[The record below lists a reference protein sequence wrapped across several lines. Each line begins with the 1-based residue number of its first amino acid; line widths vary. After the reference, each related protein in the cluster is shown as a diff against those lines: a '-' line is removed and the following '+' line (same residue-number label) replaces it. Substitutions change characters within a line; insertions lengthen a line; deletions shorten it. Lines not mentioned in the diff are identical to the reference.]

1 MRPTIFPALMVMI
14 ALALCPALPADA
26 RIPVVKRAPL
36 KVVQQYDPDSFY
48 AGLTMAAEALQNEA
62 QMFQQFA
69 YPGERSVYTKA
80 NLGPLDIIRMDA
92 DVHLDLTKEGEL
104 QAETRVSF
112 VALEETDSATFWLE
126 LPELVS
132 LTVDV
137 ENVLDY
143 THQGDLIKI
152 TFDPPLDPEQEV
164 ELTFVYGGELDCET
178 KFMLPTCRLSGGIWY
193 VTHSQFLP
201 TKYNFDDV
209 FLGTM
214 RIFVSGKNYENYAAG
229 GTGTFMGATP
239 HLDSDSIEFVF
250 EHIFHTGLFAF
261 SVGQFQTIHG
271 AWEDTPVSVVTLPK
285 QAPNAGSVIEIIQGV
300 LGLYSDLFGQ
310 YPWNKLD
317 AVTMPNSFSG
327 GFGPASTIMMSK
339 FAFEAPPGSNGY
351 WGALM
356 LISHELGHQWWGNFV
371 EMADVPSII
380 ISEGLAEFSSNYHF
394 EQITG
399 SRWGFV
405 DNGLSYMYTVPHD
418 EEPFLIS
425 PYVHTSPYYYQVVY
439 NKGSQVFDMLR
450 TEIGEETLLAA
461 LSLFVEM
468 YGYEYA
474 SVFELFDVLEEV
486 SGQDLDAFFAQWL
499 EGKGYIKAELAG
511 EFFPEEMVWRL
522 RARQTKGPPFSF
534 TLPITF
540 EHADGTFSDQAVKL
554 DSGDAEFELAVD
566 SPVLRVIPDP
576 RRKQMRHLYA
586 GLPGDLDL
594 SGVVDGE
601 DLVEMSFSYQVNII
615 MGEGYGSYFVSN
627 PAYLGLADITSE
639 EGPGDP
645 DGQVDE
651 LDLAL
656 LIESVGQRLDYEWG
670 AGDE

>member
-1 MRPTIFPALMVMI
+1 MRTTTF
-14 ALALCPALPADA
+14 LAMNVFLFLAAGLTAPADA
-26 RIPVVKRAPL
+26 RIPVVKRAPVN
-36 KVVQQYDPDSFY
+36 VVQQYDPDSYFV
-48 AGLTMAAEALQNEA
+48 GLTMAAQALQNEA

-80 NLGPLDIIRMDA
+80 NLGPLDIIRMDV
-92 DVHLDLTKEGEL
+92 DVDLNLSVEGVL
-104 QAETRVSF
+104 AAETKVSM

-132 LTVDV
+132 LTADI
-137 ENVLDY
+137 EGTLDY

-152 TFDPPLDPEQEV
+152 TFDPPLEPEQEV
-164 ELTFVYGGELDCET
+164 ELTFTYGGELDCET

-214 RIFVSGKNYENYAAG
+214 RIFVSGKNYDNYSAG
-229 GTGTFMGATP
+229 GTGTFMGGIP
-239 HLDSDSIEFVF
+239 HPESESTEFVF

-261 SVGQFQTIHG
+261 SIGQFQTITG

-285 QAPNAGSVIEIIQGV
+285 QASNAGSVIEIIQGV
-300 LGLYSDLFGQ
+300 LGLYSDLYGQ

-339 FAFEAPPGSNGY
+339 FAFEAAPGSNGY

-356 LISHELGHQWWGNFV
+356 LISHELGHQWWGNLV

-380 ISEGLAEFSSNYHF
+380 ISEGLSEFSSNYHF
-394 EQITG
+394 EQLTG

-450 TEIGEETLLAA
+450 TEIGEDVLLAA
-461 LSLFVEM
+461 LSQFVEM
-468 YGYEYA
+468 YSHEYA
-474 SVFELFDVLEEV
+474 SVFELFDVLQEV
-486 SGQDLDAFFAQWL
+486 SGQDLGAFFEQWL
-499 EGKGYIKAELAG
+499 EGKGYIKAELSG
-511 EFFPEEMVWRL
+511 EYFPDDGIWRL
-522 RARQTKGPPFSF
+522 RARQIKGPPFTF
-534 TLPITF
+534 TLPVTI
-540 EHADGTFSDQAVKL
+540 EHSDGSFSEHNVKIDSADAD
-554 DSGDAEFELAVD
+554 FELAVD
-566 SPVLRVIPDP
+566 KPVLRVIPDP
-576 RRKQMRHLYA
+576 RRRQMRHLYA

-601 DLVEMSFSYQVNII
+601 DLVEMGFAYQVNII

-627 PAYLGLADITSE
+627 PAYTGLADITSE
-639 EGPGDP
+639 DGPGDP

-651 LDLAL
+651 MDLDLL
-656 LIESVGQRLDYEWG
+656 MESVGQRLNYEWG
-670 AGDE
+670 AGTE